1 MKTTKNTKTTLL
13 LKAGLTITQAETFAY
28 LLEFGEQKASVVAKN
43 IQRPRGVAYKA
54 LDELLEL
61 ELVEKIEKGGKIAT
75 FRPIHPAK
83 LEKFFENKEKQAK
96 KDKEQFF
103 SSLPDLVSLY
113 NLSTQKPGVT
123 YFEGDEGIIKI
134 LEDGLTSNTDICMY
148 IDVDAAMKYA
158 TEINERYGEKRKKAG
173 IKKRT
178 IAPDTPFARKYL
190 ENYNTEVTEVRFIPK
205 KFFPFTTASSLEIYD
220 GKLSYV
226 TIDEKTKI
234 GVLLHDRNI
243 FLLHKQLFEFT
254 WSQAKT
260 FEQLT

>member
-1 MKTTKNTKTTLL
+1 MKNPKTTLL
-13 LKAGLTITQAETFAY
+13 LKAGLTATQADTFAY
-28 LLEFGEQKASVVAKN
+28 LLEFGEQKASIVAKK

-61 ELVEKIEKGGKIAT
+61 ELVEKIEKSGKIAT

-103 SSLPDLVSLY
+103 ASLPDLVSLY

-134 LEDGLTSNTDICMY
+134 LEDGLTSNTDIYMY
-148 IDVDAAMKYA
+148 GDVDTSMKYA
-158 TEINERYGEKRKKAG
+158 SEINKLYGEKRKKVG
-173 IKKRT
+173 IKKKT
-178 IAPDTPFARKYL
+178 LVPDTPFARKYL
-190 ENYNTEVTEVRFIPK
+190 KEYNTEITEVRFMPK
-205 KFFPFTTASSLEIYD
+205 EFFPFPTSSTLEIYD
-220 GKLSYV
+220 GKLSYL

-243 FLLHKQLFEFT
+243 FILHKQLFEFA